1 MELSRRIRAIVEG
14 GDDGW
19 SVYYRAR
26 ELMARGEPVVM
37 LTVGDHDIKTDAR
50 ILAAMRASMA
60 AGNLG
65 YSAGMGSDALRDAIA
80 ARVSGRRRVGAGRAN
95 VMVTAGGQAALF
107 ACFTAVLD
115 PGQSAVVL
123 DPYYA
128 TFTQTVRAAAGR
140 PILVETPADQGFQP
154 DVAAIERALAPD
166 TRAILV
172 NTPNNPTGAVYEPA
186 RLEALAGLC
195 RAHDLWLISD
205 ELYESQVYDGEHL
218 SPRDLPGMAE
228 RTLVVGSLSKSHAM
242 TGSRVGWIVGPE
254 EAIARLGELA
264 TTTTYGIPGYIQDAG
279 LYALTEGGDIEAAI
293 AARYRRRAAAALE
306 AVANAPGIRALPP
319 QGGMYLMLDV
329 RGTGLSGHDFA
340 HRLLEAERIA
350 VMPGESFGHAA
361 AGHVRVALT
370 APEATLRDALSR
382 LADFARGVACA
393 DCPKPH
399 STRVAPS
406 RWNDTGKGHPAPG
419 RA

>member
-1 MELSRRIRAIVEG
+1 MELSRRIRGIVGG

-26 ELMARGEPVVM
+26 ALAAQGEPVVA
-37 LTVGDHDIKTDAR
+37 LTVGDHDIPTDPR
-50 ILAAMRASMA
+50 ILAAMQASMD

-65 YSAGMGSDALRDAIA
+65 YSAGMGSGALRDAIA
-80 ARVSGRRRVGAGRAN
+80 ARVSARRQVGAERAN

-107 ACFTAVLD
+107 AAFTAVLD

-128 TFTQTVRAAAGR
+128 TFAQTVRAAAGR
-140 PILVETPADQGFQP
+140 PIVVETPADQGFQP

-172 NTPNNPTGAVYEPA
+172 NTPNNPTGAVYAPA
-186 RLEALAGLC
+186 RLEALADLC
-195 RAHDLWLISD
+195 RRHDLWLISD
-205 ELYESQVYDGEHL
+205 ELYESQVYEGAHL
-218 SPRDLPGMAE
+218 SPRDLDGMAG

-242 TGSRVGWIVGPE
+242 TGSRLGWIVGP
-254 EAIARLGELA
+254 ADAVARIGELA
-264 TTTTYGIPGYIQDAG
+264 TTTTYGLPGYIQDAG
-279 LYALTEGGDIEAAI
+279 LYALTEGSDIEAAI

-319 QGGMYLMLDV
+319 QGGMYVMLDV
-329 RGTGLSGHDFA
+329 RATGLSGHDFA

-370 APEATLRDALSR
+370 VPEAALADALSR
-382 LADFARGVACA
+382 LAAFARGL
-393 DCPKPH
+393 
-399 STRVAPS
+399 
-406 RWNDTGKGHPAPG
+406 G
-419 RA
+419 